1 MAIVIKD
8 KSGKIVDNECGTGN
22 VKVEPIPTKL
32 TLNVPFKLVQMLKD
46 ISDLDNFKS
55 NEYAV
60 CYRVKKEG
68 LVYTIEDDSFYI
80 PTQSVTPGH
89 VRIETSQ
96 MSKEEQGVL
105 DTCNGVVHKH
115 PRGVR
120 SFSTTDDLDLN
131 KLFEVSLLFLP
142 PYDLPTAIINI
153 SINGET
159 LQLVPEINVIS
170 STTTDD
176 MSIIFKNG
184 VLHLQSN
191 QKEIDKLSTI
201 CAEKI
206 VERKYS
212 REMTLS
218 KFNKLS
224 DLWVENIDTLVD
236 NRNIQNSGITF
247 KYVDLFKVEIYRN
260 SVLECTNEFIEFDVL
275 GDNFIELRLDVGYNV
290 TGKISDEDLDHIL
303 EDYSK

>member
-1 MAIVIKD
+1 M
-8 KSGKIVDNECGTGN
+8 
-22 VKVEPIPTKL
+22 
-32 TLNVPFKLVQMLKD
+32 
-46 ISDLDNFKS
+46 
-55 NEYAV
+55 
-60 CYRVKKEG
+60 
-68 LVYTIEDDSFYI
+68 
-80 PTQSVTPGH
+80 
-89 VRIETSQ
+89 
-96 MSKEEQGVL
+96 
-105 DTCNGVVHKH
+105 
-115 PRGVR
+115 
-120 SFSTTDDLDLN
+120 
-131 KLFEVSLLFLP
+131 FLP

-218 KFNKLS
+218 EFNKLS